1 MNDIVPDAA
10 SFLADMPLLEDLPA
24 TDVPAETPA
33 AGDGAAVPDLTAY
46 LFGGDG
52 PAAEGRDGSGGG
64 LLPPSL
70 ALDRRRDGAPG
81 AVETYLGGVTAVAA
95 SRLGFKIGNLRL
107 FMPFD
112 EASELS
118 EMMPVYRIP
127 NVPAWFRG
135 LANLH
140 GNLVPVVDLSGMAG
154 LAAGQGKSGKL
165 LVVGRGGDAIGVMID
180 GIPERIPVDATAAV
194 DVPDLPPV
202 LRGCV
207 SAARLHRDEVWLEL
221 RSRQFA
227 EAVEKMI
234 S

>member
-24 TDVPAETPA
+24 
-33 AGDGAAVPDLTAY
+33 AGGPSGDDGAAVPDLTAY
-46 LFGGDG
+46 LLGEDAGAPGGASD
-52 PAAEGRDGSGGG
+52 S

-81 AVETYLGGVTAVAA
+81 VVETYLGGVTAVAA

-154 LAAGQGKSGKL
+154 LTAGQGKSGKL
-165 LVVGRGGDAIGVMID
+165 LVVGRGGGAIGVMID
-180 GIPERIPVDATAAV
+180 GIPERIPVDSTAAV

-207 SAARLHRDEVWLEL
+207 SGARLHRDEVWLEL